1 MMSAFRRLDNSRN
14 WTSVEKPCAST
25 HSHAL
30 LVALSCIIPKPDTE
44 HGNEWQRICQQNLLQ
59 QPSRSLV
66 SYVFTTL
73 CISVHLGS
81 PCGCPKTTKSWHP
94 TDLSVLVL
102 WASSW
107 GCHRAHLLGTG
118 VGQQVPGSSRS
129 SRYFKNMFI
138 YIYINIYIYI
148 DILF

>member
-25 HSHAL
+25 HSPAL

-44 HGNEWQRICQQNLLQ
+44 HGNECQRMATNL
-59 QPSRSLV
+59 PTKISCNNPADHSCHMCS
-66 SYVFTTL
+66 SYFHLHTTL

-107 GCHRAHLLGTG
+107 GCHRAHLLGAG
-118 VGQQVPGSSRS
+118 VGQQVPGTRS
-129 SRYFKNMFI
+129 SRYFKN
-138 YIYINIYIYI
+138 
-148 DILF
+148 ILKQYKI